1 MKILIIKLGA
11 LGDMIMASP
20 IIRRI
25 QQHHENDSIHLLT
38 TPAFAGL
45 FNDWP
50 GLQIHAF
57 PRKGLGSWWQSLR
70 WLRKQSFDRLYDLQ
84 SNDRSGLLC
93 AVSGVR
99 ERAGNHP
106 RFPYHLHPDEAYVG
120 QCHAYERLQ
129 QILISAG
136 IEPSHEPPQLPVTQA
151 ARLHVK
157 KWLDVTELSSSRFVL
172 LHAGASRKHASKR
185 WPYFLDL
192 ALTLQS
198 KGFKVIWIGAKDDTE
213 VNRSLAAKV
222 GIEATALFDVIEL
235 AELGKHACF
244 AVTNDSAPMHIL
256 SCSGIPVFGLFG
268 PTNWRRTHALGQR
281 HRVITPTPIA
291 DINSQQNV
299 FTPQALA
306 ELSVRQVLERLNNDG
321 LI

>member
-45 FNDWP
+45 FKDWH
-50 GLQIHAF
+50 GLKIQAF
-57 PRKGLGSWWQSLR
+57 PRKGPGSLWQSLR
-70 WLRKQSFDRLYDLQ
+70 WLRKQRFDRLYDLQ

-93 AVSGVR
+93 AVSGVPA
-99 ERAGNHP
+99 RAGNHP
-106 RFPYHLHPDEAYVG
+106 RFPYHLHPHEPYVG

-136 IEPSHEPPQLPVTQA
+136 IEPSHEPPQLPVTQET
-151 ARLHVK
+151 RLHIK
-157 KWLDVTELSSSRFVL
+157 KWLDDTELASSRFVL
-172 LHAGASRKHASKR
+172 LHAGASLKHANKR

-192 ALTLQS
+192 ALALQS
-198 KGFKVIWIGAKDDTE
+198 KGFQVIWIGANDDIE
-213 VNRSLAAKV
+213 VNRALAART
-222 GIEATALFDVIEL
+222 GIDATALFDVTEL
-235 AELGKHACF
+235 AELGKHAGF

-268 PTNWRRTHALGQR
+268 PTNWRRSHALGQR
-281 HRVITPTPIA
+281 QRVITPTSVA
-291 DINSQQNV
+291 DINAQKNI
-299 FTPQALA
+299 FKPQALD
-306 ELSVRQVLERLNNDG
+306 ELSVRQVLERLNHDG

>member
-45 FNDWP
+45 FKDWH
-50 GLQIHAF
+50 GLQIQAF
-57 PRKGLGSWWQSLR
+57 PRKGPGSLWQSLR
-70 WLRKQSFDRLYDLQ
+70 WLRKQRFDRLYDLQ

-93 AVSGVR
+93 AVSGVPA
-99 ERAGNHP
+99 RAGNHP
-106 RFPYHLHPDEAYVG
+106 RFPYHLHPHEPYVG

-136 IEPSHEPPQLPVTQA
+136 IEPSHEPPQLPVTQEESQ
-151 ARLHVK
+151 HIK
-157 KWLDVTELSSSRFVL
+157 KWLDDTELASSRFVL
-172 LHAGASRKHASKR
+172 LHAGASLKHATKR

-192 ALTLQS
+192 ALALQS
-198 KGFKVIWIGAKDDTE
+198 KGFQIIWIGANDDTE
-213 VNRSLAAKV
+213 VNRALAAKA
-222 GIEATALFDVIEL
+222 GIDATALFDVTEL

-281 HRVITPTPIA
+281 HRVITPTSVA
-291 DINSQQNV
+291 DINSQKNV
-299 FTPQALA
+299 FKPQALD
-306 ELSVRQVLERLNNDG
+306 ELSVRQVLERLNHDG